1 MAMEAEKS
9 HHLLFAS
16 TEQKA
21 RDVIQSKSEGRRTK
35 GADGL
40 SPSEG
45 LSTWRVGRWCK
56 SWVLKVR
63 EPGTLI
69 SESRKRWTSQLKER
83 DCPSSTFFVLFRPSA
98 DGLMLTVNL
107 NKTRRPYSGRKQL
120 FGIKELKCRAHRF
133 G

>member
-1 MAMEAEKS
+1 MVMEAEKS
-9 HHLLFAS
+9 HHLLSAN

-35 GADGL
+35 GANGL

-45 LSTWRVGRWCK
+45 LTTRRVGRWRK
-56 SWVLKVR
+56 SWSLKVR

-83 DCPSSTFFVLFRPSA
+83 DCPSSTFFVLFSPSA
-98 DGLMLTVNL
+98 DGMMLCQP
-107 NKTRRPYSGRKQL
+107 K
-120 FGIKELKCRAHRF
+120 
-133 G
+133 